1 MISRRKIKQDA
12 PMSVLFTMLFAGQI
26 ASTIFLPGLP
36 SIAAELNIPRSIVQ
50 TMVPVYLAAFAS
62 TQLII
67 GPLSDKFG
75 RKPIVLLGILL
86 FTIASYLCANA
97 DDINTLLLCRVAQA
111 TGACS
116 TLVISRAIIRD
127 TSEGLA
133 AAKAMSYV
141 AIAMAIGPILAPFIG
156 GFLTGWFDWRATF
169 LFTSLTGSIVLVL
182 IFFSLKETLPKEMRD
197 PPKIRTLL
205 TNYRDLLKN
214 IKFTSYSMIVAFASG
229 AMQAYV
235 VASPIIFIVIMGVSP
250 EIFGFYVMIMPSLFV
265 LATFISRKMLDYITV
280 DQIVIIGGVFSC
292 SGGILQLFF
301 GISEVQTPLPVLIAF
316 AISNFGTGLLLGNC
330 YAAALNSVK
339 PEVAGSASALGGFL
353 HFGWGALITITLA
366 NIHMTSS
373 FVFSVAQLT
382 TTTLALI
389 TIIVLNFVFVKSA

>member
-1 MISRRKIKQDA
+1 MTKEQVQKQA
-12 PMSVLFTMLFAGQI
+12 PIAVLFTMLFAGQI

-36 SIAAELNIPRSIVQ
+36 SIAVELEIPRSVVQ
-50 TMVPVYLAAFAS
+50 IMVPVYLAAFAS

-86 FTIASYLCANA
+86 FTFASYLCANA
-97 DDINTLLLCRVAQA
+97 NDIQTLLLCRVAQA

-141 AIAMAIGPILAPFIG
+141 AIAMAVGPIMAPFIG
-156 GFLTGWFDWRATF
+156 GFLTGWFSWRATF
-169 LFTSLTGSIVLVL
+169 LFTTLIGFVVL
-182 IFFSLKETLPKEMRD
+182 ILISINLKETLPKEMRN
-197 PPKIRTLL
+197 PPKLSAL
-205 TNYRDLLKN
+205 YSNYLELLKN
-214 IKFTSYSMIVAFASG
+214 KKFTAYSLITAFASG

-235 VASPIIFIVIMGVSP
+235 VSSPIIFIVLMGVSP
-250 EIFGFYVMIMPSLFV
+250 EVFGFYVMVMPSLFV
-265 LATFISRKMLDYITV
+265 LATFTSRKLMDYISV
-280 DQIVIIGGVFSC
+280 DQIIIIGGIFSC
-292 SGGILQLFF
+292 SGGVLQLFF
-301 GISEVQTPLPVLIAF
+301 GISEVQTPMPVLIAF
-316 AISNFGTGLLLGNC
+316 AISNFGTGLVLGNC
-330 YAAALNSVK
+330 YASALNSVK
-339 PEVAGSASALGGFL
+339 PEIAGSASALGGFL

-366 NIHMTSS
+366 NIEMTSS

-382 TTTLALI
+382 TTSLALT
-389 TIIVLNFVFVKSA
+389 TIIILNFVFNRNS

>member
-1 MISRRKIKQDA
+1 MTKEQVQKQA
-12 PMSVLFTMLFAGQI
+12 PIAVLFTMLFAGQI

-36 SIAAELNIPRSIVQ
+36 SIAVELEIPRSVVQ
-50 TMVPVYLAAFAS
+50 IMVPVYLAAFAS

-86 FTIASYLCANA
+86 FTFASYLCANA
-97 DDINTLLLCRVAQA
+97 NDIQTLLLCRVAQA

-141 AIAMAIGPILAPFIG
+141 AIAMAVGPIMAPFIG
-156 GFLTGWFDWRATF
+156 GFLTGWFSWRATF
-169 LFTSLTGSIVLVL
+169 IFTTLIGFVVL
-182 IFFSLKETLPKEMRD
+182 ILISINLKETLPKEMRN
-197 PPKIRTLL
+197 PPKLSTLYS
-205 TNYRDLLKN
+205 NYLELLKN
-214 IKFTSYSMIVAFASG
+214 KKFTAYSLITAFASG

-235 VASPIIFIVIMGVSP
+235 VSSPIIFIVLMGVSP
-250 EIFGFYVMIMPSLFV
+250 EVFGFYVMVMPSLFV
-265 LATFISRKMLDYITV
+265 LATFTSRKLMDYISV
-280 DQIVIIGGVFSC
+280 DQIIIIGGIFSC
-292 SGGILQLFF
+292 SGGVLQLFF
-301 GISEVQTPLPVLIAF
+301 GISEVQTPMPVLIAF
-316 AISNFGTGLLLGNC
+316 AISNFGTGLVLGNC
-330 YAAALNSVK
+330 YASALNSVK
-339 PEVAGSASALGGFL
+339 PEIAGSASALGGFL

-366 NIHMTSS
+366 NIEMTSS

-382 TTTLALI
+382 TTSLALT
-389 TIIVLNFVFVKSA
+389 TIIILNFVFNRNS

>member
-1 MISRRKIKQDA
+1 
-12 PMSVLFTMLFAGQI
+12 
-26 ASTIFLPGLP
+26 
-36 SIAAELNIPRSIVQ
+36 
-50 TMVPVYLAAFAS
+50 
-62 TQLII
+62 
-67 GPLSDKFG
+67 
-75 RKPIVLLGILL
+75 
-86 FTIASYLCANA
+86 
-97 DDINTLLLCRVAQA
+97 
-111 TGACS
+111 
-116 TLVISRAIIRD
+116 
-127 TSEGLA
+127 
-133 AAKAMSYV
+133 MSYV

-169 LFTSLTGSIVLVL
+169 LFTSLTGLIVLVL
-182 IFFSLKETLPKEMRD
+182 IFFNLKETLPKEMRD
-197 PPKIRTLL
+197 PPKITTLL

-214 IKFTSYSMIVAFASG
+214 VKFTSYSMIVAFASG

-235 VASPIIFIVIMGVSP
+235 VASPIVFIVIMGVSP
-250 EIFGFYVMIMPSLFV
+250 EVFGFYVMIMPSLFV

-280 DQIVIIGGVFSC
+280 DQIVIIGGLFSC
-292 SGGILQLFF
+292 SGGVLQLFF
-301 GISEVQTPLPVLIAF
+301 GISEVETPLPVLIAF

-389 TIIVLNFVFVKSA
+389 TIIVLNFVFVKSS

>member
-1 MISRRKIKQDA
+1 MTKEQVQKQA
-12 PMSVLFTMLFAGQI
+12 PIAVLFTMLFAGQI

-36 SIAAELNIPRSIVQ
+36 SIAVELEIPRSVVQ
-50 TMVPVYLAAFAS
+50 IMVPVYLAAFAS

-86 FTIASYLCANA
+86 FTFASFLCANA
-97 DDINTLLLCRVAQA
+97 NDIQTLLLCRVVQA

-141 AIAMAIGPILAPFIG
+141 AIAMAVGPIMAPFIG
-156 GFLTGWFDWRATF
+156 GFLTGWFSWRATF
-169 LFTSLTGSIVLVL
+169 LFTTLIGFVVL
-182 IFFSLKETLPKEMRD
+182 ILISINLKETLPKEMRN
-197 PPKIRTLL
+197 PPKLSTLYS
-205 TNYRDLLKN
+205 NYLELLKN
-214 IKFTSYSMIVAFASG
+214 KKFTAYSLITAFASG

-235 VASPIIFIVIMGVSP
+235 VSSPIIFIVLMGVSP
-250 EIFGFYVMIMPSLFV
+250 EVFGFYVMVMPSLFV
-265 LATFISRKMLDYITV
+265 LATFTSRKLMDYISV
-280 DQIVIIGGVFSC
+280 DQIIIIGGIFSC
-292 SGGILQLFF
+292 SGGVLQLFF
-301 GISEVQTPLPVLIAF
+301 GISEVQTPMPVLIAF
-316 AISNFGTGLLLGNC
+316 AISNFGTGLVLGNC
-330 YAAALNSVK
+330 YASALNSVK
-339 PEVAGSASALGGFL
+339 PEIAGSASALGGFL

-366 NIHMTSS
+366 NIEMTSS

-382 TTTLALI
+382 TTSLALT
-389 TIIVLNFVFVKSA
+389 TIIILNFVFNRNS

>member
-1 MISRRKIKQDA
+1 MTKRQVQKQA
-12 PMSVLFTMLFAGQI
+12 PIAVLFTMLFAGQI

-36 SIAAELNIPRSIVQ
+36 SIAVELQIPRSIVQ
-50 TMVPVYLAAFAS
+50 IMVPVYLAAFAS

-86 FTIASYLCANA
+86 FTFASYLCANA
-97 DDINTLLLCRVAQA
+97 NDIQTLLLCRVAQA

-141 AIAMAIGPILAPFIG
+141 AIAMAIGPIMAPFIG
-156 GFLTGWFDWRATF
+156 GFLTGWFSWRATF
-169 LFTSLTGSIVLVL
+169 LFTTLIGFIILILISIN
-182 IFFSLKETLPKEMRD
+182 LKETLPKEMRN
-197 PPKIRTLL
+197 PPKLGTLFS
-205 TNYRDLLKN
+205 NYIDLLKN
-214 IKFTSYSMIVAFASG
+214 KKFTAYSLITAFASG

-235 VASPIIFIVIMGVSP
+235 VSSPIIFIVLMGVSP
-250 EIFGFYVMIMPSLFV
+250 EVFGFYVMVMPSLFV
-265 LATFISRKMLDYITV
+265 LATFISRKLMDYISV
-280 DQIVIIGGVFSC
+280 DQIIIIGGIFSC
-292 SGGILQLFF
+292 SGGVLQLFF
-301 GISEVQTPLPVLIAF
+301 GISEVQTPMPVLIAF
-316 AISNFGTGLLLGNC
+316 AISNFGTGLVLGNC

-339 PEVAGSASALGGFL
+339 PEIAGSASALGGFL

-366 NIHMTSS
+366 NIEMTSS

-382 TTTLALI
+382 TTSLALA
-389 TIIVLNFVFVKSA
+389 TIIILNFIFNRNS

>member
-1 MISRRKIKQDA
+1 MTKEQVQKQA
-12 PMSVLFTMLFAGQI
+12 PIAVLFTMLFAGQI

-36 SIAAELNIPRSIVQ
+36 SIAVELEIPRSVVQ
-50 TMVPVYLAAFAS
+50 IMVPVYLAAFAS

-86 FTIASYLCANA
+86 FTFASYLCANA
-97 DDINTLLLCRVAQA
+97 NDIQTLLLCRVAQA

-141 AIAMAIGPILAPFIG
+141 AIAMAVGPIMAPFIG
-156 GFLTGWFDWRATF
+156 GFLTGWFSWRATF
-169 LFTSLTGSIVLVL
+169 LFTTLIGFVVL
-182 IFFSLKETLPKEMRD
+182 ILISINLKETLPKEMRN
-197 PPKIRTLL
+197 PPKLSTLYS
-205 TNYRDLLKN
+205 NYLELLKN
-214 IKFTSYSMIVAFASG
+214 KKFTAYSLITAFASG

-235 VASPIIFIVIMGVSP
+235 VSSPIIFIVLMGVSP
-250 EIFGFYVMIMPSLFV
+250 EVFGFYVMIMPSLFV
-265 LATFISRKMLDYITV
+265 LATFTSRKLMDYISV
-280 DQIVIIGGVFSC
+280 DQIIIIGGIFSC
-292 SGGILQLFF
+292 SGGVLQLFF
-301 GISEVQTPLPVLIAF
+301 GISEVQTPMPVLIAF
-316 AISNFGTGLLLGNC
+316 AISNFGTGLVLGNC

-339 PEVAGSASALGGFL
+339 PEIAGSASALGGFL

-366 NIHMTSS
+366 NIEMNSS

-382 TTTLALI
+382 TTSLALI
-389 TIIVLNFVFVKSA
+389 TIIILNFVFNRNS

>member
-1 MISRRKIKQDA
+1 MIKKQVQKQA
-12 PMSVLFTMLFAGQI
+12 PIAVLFTMLFAGQI

-36 SIAAELNIPRSIVQ
+36 SIAVELQIPRSIVQ
-50 TMVPVYLAAFAS
+50 IMVPVYLAAFAS

-86 FTIASYLCANA
+86 FTFASYLCANA
-97 DDINTLLLCRVAQA
+97 NDIQTLLLCRVAQA

-141 AIAMAIGPILAPFIG
+141 AIAMAIGPIMAPFIG
-156 GFLTGWFDWRATF
+156 GFLTGWFSWRATF
-169 LFTSLTGSIVLVL
+169 LFTTLIGFIILILISIN
-182 IFFSLKETLPKEMRD
+182 LKETLPKEMRN
-197 PPKIRTLL
+197 PPKLGTLFS
-205 TNYRDLLKN
+205 NYIDLLKN
-214 IKFTSYSMIVAFASG
+214 KKFTAYSLITAFASG

-235 VASPIIFIVIMGVSP
+235 VSSPIIFIVLMGVSP
-250 EIFGFYVMIMPSLFV
+250 EVFGFYVMVMPSLFV
-265 LATFISRKMLDYITV
+265 LATFISRKLMDYISV
-280 DQIVIIGGVFSC
+280 DQIIIIGGIFSC
-292 SGGILQLFF
+292 SGGVLQLFF
-301 GISEVQTPLPVLIAF
+301 GISEVQTPMPVLIAF
-316 AISNFGTGLLLGNC
+316 AISNFGTGLVLGNC

-339 PEVAGSASALGGFL
+339 PEIAGSASALGGFL

-366 NIHMTSS
+366 NIEMTSS

-382 TTTLALI
+382 TTSLALA
-389 TIIVLNFVFVKSA
+389 TIIILNFIFNRNS

>member
-1 MISRRKIKQDA
+1 MTKEQVQKQA
-12 PMSVLFTMLFAGQI
+12 PIAVLFTMLFAGQI

-36 SIAAELNIPRSIVQ
+36 SIAVELEIPRSVVQ
-50 TMVPVYLAAFAS
+50 IMVPVYLAAFAS

-86 FTIASYLCANA
+86 FTFASYLCANA
-97 DDINTLLLCRVAQA
+97 NDIQTLLLCRVAQA

-141 AIAMAIGPILAPFIG
+141 AIAMAVGPIMAPFIG
-156 GFLTGWFDWRATF
+156 GFLTGWFSWRATF
-169 LFTSLTGSIVLVL
+169 LFTTLIGFVVL
-182 IFFSLKETLPKEMRD
+182 ILISVNLKETLPKEMRN
-197 PPKIRTLL
+197 PPKLSTLYS
-205 TNYRDLLKN
+205 NYLELLKN
-214 IKFTSYSMIVAFASG
+214 KKFTAYSLITAFASG

-235 VASPIIFIVIMGVSP
+235 VSSPIIFIVLMGVSP
-250 EIFGFYVMIMPSLFV
+250 EVFGFYVMVMPSLFV
-265 LATFISRKMLDYITV
+265 LATFTSRKLMDYISV
-280 DQIVIIGGVFSC
+280 DQIIIIGGIFSC
-292 SGGILQLFF
+292 SGGVLQLFF
-301 GISEVQTPLPVLIAF
+301 GISEVQTPMPVLIAF
-316 AISNFGTGLLLGNC
+316 AISNFGTGLVLGNC
-330 YAAALNSVK
+330 YASALNSVK
-339 PEVAGSASALGGFL
+339 PEIAGSASALGGFL

-366 NIHMTSS
+366 NIEMTSS

-382 TTTLALI
+382 TTSLALA
-389 TIIVLNFVFVKSA
+389 TIIILNFVFNRNS

>member
-1 MISRRKIKQDA
+1 MTKEQVQKQA
-12 PMSVLFTMLFAGQI
+12 PIAVLFTMLFAGQI

-36 SIAAELNIPRSIVQ
+36 SIAVELEIPRSVVQ
-50 TMVPVYLAAFAS
+50 IMVPVYLAAFAS

-86 FTIASYLCANA
+86 FTFASYLCANA
-97 DDINTLLLCRVAQA
+97 NDIQTLLLCRVAQA

-141 AIAMAIGPILAPFIG
+141 AIAMAVGPIMAPFIG
-156 GFLTGWFDWRATF
+156 GFLTGWFNWRATF
-169 LFTSLTGSIVLVL
+169 LFTTLICFVVL
-182 IFFSLKETLPKEMRD
+182 ILISINLKETLPKEMRN
-197 PPKIRTLL
+197 PPKLSTLYS
-205 TNYRDLLKN
+205 NYLELLKN
-214 IKFTSYSMIVAFASG
+214 KKFTAYSLITAFASG

-235 VASPIIFIVIMGVSP
+235 VSSPIIFIVLMGVSP
-250 EIFGFYVMIMPSLFV
+250 EVFGFYVMVMPSLFV
-265 LATFISRKMLDYITV
+265 LATFTSRKLMDYISV
-280 DQIVIIGGVFSC
+280 DQIIIIGGIFSC
-292 SGGILQLFF
+292 SGGVLQLFF
-301 GISEVQTPLPVLIAF
+301 GISEVQTPMPVLIAF
-316 AISNFGTGLLLGNC
+316 AISNFGTGLVLGNC

-339 PEVAGSASALGGFL
+339 PEIAGSASALGGFL

-366 NIHMTSS
+366 NIEMNSS

-382 TTTLALI
+382 TTSLALI
-389 TIIVLNFVFVKSA
+389 TIIILNFVFNRNS

>member
-1 MISRRKIKQDA
+1 MTKEQVQKQA
-12 PMSVLFTMLFAGQI
+12 PIAVLFTMLFAGQI

-36 SIAAELNIPRSIVQ
+36 SIAVELEIPRSVVQ
-50 TMVPVYLAAFAS
+50 IMVPVYLAAFAS

-86 FTIASYLCANA
+86 FTFASYLCANA
-97 DDINTLLLCRVAQA
+97 NDIQTLLLCRVAQA

-141 AIAMAIGPILAPFIG
+141 AIAMAVGPIMAPFIG
-156 GFLTGWFDWRATF
+156 GFLTGWFSWRATF
-169 LFTSLTGSIVLVL
+169 LFTTLIGFVVL
-182 IFFSLKETLPKEMRD
+182 ILISINLRETLPKEMRN
-197 PPKIRTLL
+197 PPKLRTLYS
-205 TNYRDLLKN
+205 NYIELLKN
-214 IKFTSYSMIVAFASG
+214 KKFTAYSLITAFASG

-235 VASPIIFIVIMGVSP
+235 VSSPIIFIVLMGVSP
-250 EIFGFYVMIMPSLFV
+250 EVFGFYVMVMPSLFV
-265 LATFISRKMLDYITV
+265 LATFTSRKLMDYISV
-280 DQIVIIGGVFSC
+280 DQIIIIGGIFSC

-301 GISEVQTPLPVLIAF
+301 GISEVQTPMPVLIAF
-316 AISNFGTGLLLGNC
+316 AISNFGTGLVLGNC
-330 YAAALNSVK
+330 YASALNSVK
-339 PEVAGSASALGGFL
+339 PEIAGSASALGGFL

-366 NIHMTSS
+366 NIEMTSS

-382 TTTLALI
+382 TTSLALT
-389 TIIVLNFVFVKSA
+389 TIIILNFVFNRNS

>member
-1 MISRRKIKQDA
+1 MTKKQVQKQA
-12 PMSVLFTMLFAGQI
+12 PIAVLFTMLFAGQI

-36 SIAAELNIPRSIVQ
+36 SIAVELQIPRSIVQ
-50 TMVPVYLAAFAS
+50 IMVPVYLAAFAS

-86 FTIASYLCANA
+86 FTFASYLCANA
-97 DDINTLLLCRVAQA
+97 NDIQTLLLCRVAQA

-141 AIAMAIGPILAPFIG
+141 AIAMAIGPIMAPFIG
-156 GFLTGWFDWRATF
+156 GFLTGWFSWRATF
-169 LFTSLTGSIVLVL
+169 LFTTLIGFIILILISIN
-182 IFFSLKETLPKEMRD
+182 LKETLPKEMRN
-197 PPKIRTLL
+197 PPKLGTLFS
-205 TNYRDLLKN
+205 NYIDLLKN
-214 IKFTSYSMIVAFASG
+214 KKFTAYSLITAFASG

-235 VASPIIFIVIMGVSP
+235 VSSPIIFIVLMGVSP
-250 EIFGFYVMIMPSLFV
+250 EVFGFYVMVMPSLFV
-265 LATFISRKMLDYITV
+265 LATFISRKLMDYISV
-280 DQIVIIGGVFSC
+280 DQIIIIGGIFSC
-292 SGGILQLFF
+292 SGGVLQLFF
-301 GISEVQTPLPVLIAF
+301 GISEVQTPMPVLIAF
-316 AISNFGTGLLLGNC
+316 AISNFGTGLVLGNC

-339 PEVAGSASALGGFL
+339 PEIAGSASALGGFL

-366 NIHMTSS
+366 NIEMTSS

-382 TTTLALI
+382 TTSLALT
-389 TIIVLNFVFVKSA
+389 TIIILNFIFNRNS

>member
-1 MISRRKIKQDA
+1 MTKEQVQKQA
-12 PMSVLFTMLFAGQI
+12 PIAVLFTMLFAGQI

-36 SIAAELNIPRSIVQ
+36 SIAVELEIPRSVVQ
-50 TMVPVYLAAFAS
+50 IMVPVYLAAFAS

-86 FTIASYLCANA
+86 FTFASYLCANA
-97 DDINTLLLCRVAQA
+97 NDIQTLLLCRVAQA

-141 AIAMAIGPILAPFIG
+141 AIAMAVGPIMAPFIG
-156 GFLTGWFDWRATF
+156 GFLTGWFSWRATF
-169 LFTSLTGSIVLVL
+169 LFTTLIGFVVL
-182 IFFSLKETLPKEMRD
+182 ILISINLKETLPKEMRN
-197 PPKIRTLL
+197 PPKLSTLYS
-205 TNYRDLLKN
+205 NYLELLKN
-214 IKFTSYSMIVAFASG
+214 KKFTAYSLITAFASG

-235 VASPIIFIVIMGVSP
+235 VSSPIIFIVLMGVSP
-250 EIFGFYVMIMPSLFV
+250 EVFGFYVMVMPSLFV
-265 LATFISRKMLDYITV
+265 LATFTSRKLMDYISV
-280 DQIVIIGGVFSC
+280 DQIIIIGGIFSC
-292 SGGILQLFF
+292 SGGVLQLFF
-301 GISEVQTPLPVLIAF
+301 GISEVQTPMPVLIAF
-316 AISNFGTGLLLGNC
+316 AISNFGTGLVLGNC
-330 YAAALNSVK
+330 YASALNSVK
-339 PEVAGSASALGGFL
+339 PEIAGSASALGGFL

-366 NIHMTSS
+366 NIEMTSS

-382 TTTLALI
+382 TTSLALA
-389 TIIVLNFVFVKSA
+389 TIIILNFIFNRNS

>member
-1 MISRRKIKQDA
+1 MTKEQVQKQA
-12 PMSVLFTMLFAGQI
+12 PIAVLFTMLFAGQI

-36 SIAAELNIPRSIVQ
+36 SIAVELEIPRSVVQ
-50 TMVPVYLAAFAS
+50 IMVPVYLAAFAS

-86 FTIASYLCANA
+86 FTFASYLCANA
-97 DDINTLLLCRVAQA
+97 NDIQTLLLCRVAQA

-141 AIAMAIGPILAPFIG
+141 AIAMAVGPIMAPFIG
-156 GFLTGWFDWRATF
+156 GFLTGWFSWRATF
-169 LFTSLTGSIVLVL
+169 LFTTLIGFVVL
-182 IFFSLKETLPKEMRD
+182 ILISINLKETLPKEMRN
-197 PPKIRTLL
+197 PPKLSTLYS
-205 TNYRDLLKN
+205 NYLELLKN
-214 IKFTSYSMIVAFASG
+214 KKFTAYSLITAFASG

-235 VASPIIFIVIMGVSP
+235 VSSPIIFIVLMGVSP
-250 EIFGFYVMIMPSLFV
+250 EVFGFYVMVMPSLFV
-265 LATFISRKMLDYITV
+265 LATFTSRKLMDYISV
-280 DQIVIIGGVFSC
+280 DQIIIIGGIFSC
-292 SGGILQLFF
+292 SGGVLQLFF
-301 GISEVQTPLPVLIAF
+301 GISEVQTPMPVLIAF
-316 AISNFGTGLLLGNC
+316 AISNFGTGLVLGNC
-330 YAAALNSVK
+330 YASALNSVK
-339 PEVAGSASALGGFL
+339 PEIAGSASALGGFL

-366 NIHMTSS
+366 NIEMTSS

-382 TTTLALI
+382 TTSLALT
-389 TIIVLNFVFVKSA
+389 TIIILNFVFNRNS

>member
-1 MISRRKIKQDA
+1 MISGRKIKQDA

-214 IKFTSYSMIVAFASG
+214 VKFTSYSMIVAFASG

>member
-1 MISRRKIKQDA
+1 MTKEQVQKQA
-12 PMSVLFTMLFAGQI
+12 PIAVLFTMLFAGQI

-36 SIAAELNIPRSIVQ
+36 SIAVELEIPRSIVQ
-50 TMVPVYLAAFAS
+50 IMVPVYLAAFAS

-86 FTIASYLCANA
+86 FTFASYLCANA
-97 DDINTLLLCRVAQA
+97 NDIQTLLLCRVAQA

-141 AIAMAIGPILAPFIG
+141 AIAMAVGPIMAPFIG
-156 GFLTGWFDWRATF
+156 GFLTGWFSWRATF
-169 LFTSLTGSIVLVL
+169 LFTTLIGFVVL
-182 IFFSLKETLPKEMRD
+182 ILISINLKETLPKEMRN
-197 PPKIRTLL
+197 PPKLSTLYS
-205 TNYRDLLKN
+205 NYLELLKN
-214 IKFTSYSMIVAFASG
+214 KKFTAYSLITAFASG

-235 VASPIIFIVIMGVSP
+235 VSSPIIFIVLMGVSP
-250 EIFGFYVMIMPSLFV
+250 EVFGFYVMVMPSLFV
-265 LATFISRKMLDYITV
+265 LATFTSRKLMDYISV
-280 DQIVIIGGVFSC
+280 DQIIIIGGIFSC
-292 SGGILQLFF
+292 SGGVLQLFF
-301 GISEVQTPLPVLIAF
+301 GISEVQTPMPVLIAF
-316 AISNFGTGLLLGNC
+316 AISNFGTGLVLGNC
-330 YAAALNSVK
+330 YASALNSVK
-339 PEVAGSASALGGFL
+339 PEIAGSASALGGFL

-366 NIHMTSS
+366 NIEMTSS

-382 TTTLALI
+382 TTSLALA
-389 TIIVLNFVFVKSA
+389 TIIILNFVFNRNS

>member
-1 MISRRKIKQDA
+1 
-12 PMSVLFTMLFAGQI
+12 
-26 ASTIFLPGLP
+26 
-36 SIAAELNIPRSIVQ
+36 
-50 TMVPVYLAAFAS
+50 
-62 TQLII
+62 
-67 GPLSDKFG
+67 
-75 RKPIVLLGILL
+75 
-86 FTIASYLCANA
+86 
-97 DDINTLLLCRVAQA
+97 
-111 TGACS
+111 
-116 TLVISRAIIRD
+116 
-127 TSEGLA
+127 
-133 AAKAMSYV
+133 
-141 AIAMAIGPILAPFIG
+141 
-156 GFLTGWFDWRATF
+156 
-169 LFTSLTGSIVLVL
+169 
-182 IFFSLKETLPKEMRD
+182 
-197 PPKIRTLL
+197 
-205 TNYRDLLKN
+205 
-214 IKFTSYSMIVAFASG
+214 MIVAFASG

-250 EIFGFYVMIMPSLFV
+250 EVFGFYVMIMPSLFV

-280 DQIVIIGGVFSC
+280 DQIVIIGGIFSC

-301 GISEVQTPLPVLIAF
+301 GISEVKTPLPVLIAF

-389 TIIVLNFVFVKSA
+389 TIIILNFVFVKTT

>member
-1 MISRRKIKQDA
+1 MTKEQVKKQA
-12 PMSVLFTMLFAGQI
+12 PIAVLFTMLFAGQI

-36 SIAAELNIPRSIVQ
+36 SIAVELEIPRSVVQ
-50 TMVPVYLAAFAS
+50 IMVPVYLAAFAS

-86 FTIASYLCANA
+86 FTFASYLCANA
-97 DDINTLLLCRVAQA
+97 NDIQTLLLCRVAQA

-141 AIAMAIGPILAPFIG
+141 AIAMAVGPIMAPFIG
-156 GFLTGWFDWRATF
+156 GFLTGWFSWRATF
-169 LFTSLTGSIVLVL
+169 LFTTLIGFVVL
-182 IFFSLKETLPKEMRD
+182 ILISINLKETLPKEMRN
-197 PPKIRTLL
+197 PPKLSTLYS
-205 TNYRDLLKN
+205 NYLELLKN
-214 IKFTSYSMIVAFASG
+214 KKFTAYSLITAFASG

-235 VASPIIFIVIMGVSP
+235 VSSPIIFIVLMGVSP
-250 EIFGFYVMIMPSLFV
+250 EVFGFYVMVMPSLFV
-265 LATFISRKMLDYITV
+265 LATFTSRKLMDYISV
-280 DQIVIIGGVFSC
+280 DQIIIIGGIFSC
-292 SGGILQLFF
+292 SGGVLQLFF
-301 GISEVQTPLPVLIAF
+301 GISEVQTPMPVLIAF
-316 AISNFGTGLLLGNC
+316 AISNFGTGLVLGNC
-330 YAAALNSVK
+330 YASALNSVK
-339 PEVAGSASALGGFL
+339 PEIAGSASALGGFL

-366 NIHMTSS
+366 NIEMTSS

-382 TTTLALI
+382 TTSLALT
-389 TIIVLNFVFVKSA
+389 TIIILNFVFNRNS

>member
-1 MISRRKIKQDA
+1 MTKKQVQKQA
-12 PMSVLFTMLFAGQI
+12 PIAVLFTMLFAGQI

-36 SIAAELNIPRSIVQ
+36 SIAVELQIPRSIVQ
-50 TMVPVYLAAFAS
+50 IMVPVYLAAFAS

-86 FTIASYLCANA
+86 FTFASYLCANA
-97 DDINTLLLCRVAQA
+97 NDIQTLLLCRVAQA

-141 AIAMAIGPILAPFIG
+141 AIAMAIGPIMAPFIG
-156 GFLTGWFDWRATF
+156 GFLTGWFSWRATF
-169 LFTSLTGSIVLVL
+169 LFTTFIGFIILILISINLE
-182 IFFSLKETLPKEMRD
+182 ETLPKEMRN
-197 PPKIRTLL
+197 PPKLGTLFS
-205 TNYRDLLKN
+205 NYIDLLKN
-214 IKFTSYSMIVAFASG
+214 KQFTAYSLITAFASG

-235 VASPIIFIVIMGVSP
+235 VSSPIIFIVLMGVSP
-250 EIFGFYVMIMPSLFV
+250 EVFGFYVMVMPSLFV
-265 LATFISRKMLDYITV
+265 LATFISRKLMDYISV
-280 DQIVIIGGVFSC
+280 DQIIIIGGIFSC
-292 SGGILQLFF
+292 SGGVLQLFF
-301 GISEVQTPLPVLIAF
+301 GISEVQTPMPVLIAF
-316 AISNFGTGLLLGNC
+316 AISNFGTGLVLGNC

-366 NIHMTSS
+366 NIEMTSS

-382 TTTLALI
+382 TTSLALA
-389 TIIVLNFVFVKSA
+389 TIIILNFIFNRNS

>member
-1 MISRRKIKQDA
+1 MTKRQVQKQA
-12 PMSVLFTMLFAGQI
+12 PIAVLFTMLFAGQI

-36 SIAAELNIPRSIVQ
+36 SIAVELQIPRSIVQ
-50 TMVPVYLAAFAS
+50 IMVPVYLAAFAS

-86 FTIASYLCANA
+86 FTFASYLCANA
-97 DDINTLLLCRVAQA
+97 NDIQTLLLCRVAQA

-141 AIAMAIGPILAPFIG
+141 AIAMAIGPIMAPFIG
-156 GFLTGWFDWRATF
+156 GFLTGWFSWRATF
-169 LFTSLTGSIVLVL
+169 LFTTFIGFIILILISINLE
-182 IFFSLKETLPKEMRD
+182 ETLPKEMRN
-197 PPKIRTLL
+197 PPKLGTLFS
-205 TNYRDLLKN
+205 NYIDLLKN
-214 IKFTSYSMIVAFASG
+214 KQFTAYSLITAFASG

-235 VASPIIFIVIMGVSP
+235 VSSPIIFIVLMGVSP
-250 EIFGFYVMIMPSLFV
+250 EVFGFYVMVMPSLFV
-265 LATFISRKMLDYITV
+265 LATFISRKLMDYISV
-280 DQIVIIGGVFSC
+280 DQIIIIGGIFSC
-292 SGGILQLFF
+292 SGGVLQLFF
-301 GISEVQTPLPVLIAF
+301 GISEVQTPMPVLIAF
-316 AISNFGTGLLLGNC
+316 AISNFGTGLVLGNC

-339 PEVAGSASALGGFL
+339 PEIAGSASALGGFL

-366 NIHMTSS
+366 NIEMTSS

-382 TTTLALI
+382 TTSLALA
-389 TIIVLNFVFVKSA
+389 TIIILNFIFNRNS

>member
-1 MISRRKIKQDA
+1 MTKEQVQKQA
-12 PMSVLFTMLFAGQI
+12 PIAVLFTMLFAGQI

-36 SIAAELNIPRSIVQ
+36 SIAVELEIPRSVVQ
-50 TMVPVYLAAFAS
+50 IMVPVYLAAFAS

-86 FTIASYLCANA
+86 FTFASYLCANA
-97 DDINTLLLCRVAQA
+97 NDIQTLLLCRVAQA

-141 AIAMAIGPILAPFIG
+141 AIAMAVGPIMAPFIG
-156 GFLTGWFDWRATF
+156 GFLTGWFSWRATF
-169 LFTSLTGSIVLVL
+169 LFTTLIGFVVL
-182 IFFSLKETLPKEMRD
+182 ILISINLRETLPKEMRN
-197 PPKIRTLL
+197 PPKLSTLYS
-205 TNYRDLLKN
+205 NYLELLKN
-214 IKFTSYSMIVAFASG
+214 KKFTAYSLITAFASG

-235 VASPIIFIVIMGVSP
+235 VSSPIIFIVLMGVSP
-250 EIFGFYVMIMPSLFV
+250 EVFGFYVMVMPSLFV
-265 LATFISRKMLDYITV
+265 LATFTSRKLMDYISV
-280 DQIVIIGGVFSC
+280 DQIIIIGGIFSC
-292 SGGILQLFF
+292 SGGVLQLFF
-301 GISEVQTPLPVLIAF
+301 GISEVQTPMPVLIAF
-316 AISNFGTGLLLGNC
+316 AISNFGTGLVLGNC
-330 YAAALNSVK
+330 YASALNSVK
-339 PEVAGSASALGGFL
+339 PEIAGSASALGGFL

-366 NIHMTSS
+366 NIEMTSS

-382 TTTLALI
+382 TTSLALT
-389 TIIVLNFVFVKSA
+389 TIIILNFVFNRNS

>member
-1 MISRRKIKQDA
+1 MTKEQVQKQA
-12 PMSVLFTMLFAGQI
+12 PIAVLFTMLFAGQI

-36 SIAAELNIPRSIVQ
+36 SIAVELEIPRSVVQ
-50 TMVPVYLAAFAS
+50 IMVPVYLAAFAS

-86 FTIASYLCANA
+86 FTFASYLCANA
-97 DDINTLLLCRVAQA
+97 NDIQTLLLCRVAQA

-141 AIAMAIGPILAPFIG
+141 AIAMAVGPIMAPFIG
-156 GFLTGWFDWRATF
+156 GFLTGWFSWRATF
-169 LFTSLTGSIVLVL
+169 LFTTLIGFVVL
-182 IFFSLKETLPKEMRD
+182 ILISINLKETLPKEMRN
-197 PPKIRTLL
+197 PPKLSTLYS
-205 TNYRDLLKN
+205 NYLELLKN
-214 IKFTSYSMIVAFASG
+214 KKFTAYSLITAFASG

-235 VASPIIFIVIMGVSP
+235 VSSPIIFIVLMGVSP
-250 EIFGFYVMIMPSLFV
+250 EVFGFYVMVMPSLFV
-265 LATFISRKMLDYITV
+265 LATFISRKLMDYISV
-280 DQIVIIGGVFSC
+280 DQIIIIGGIFSC
-292 SGGILQLFF
+292 SGGVLQLFF
-301 GISEVQTPLPVLIAF
+301 GISEVQTPMPVLIAF
-316 AISNFGTGLLLGNC
+316 AISNFGTGLVLGNC
-330 YAAALNSVK
+330 YASALNSVK
-339 PEVAGSASALGGFL
+339 PEIAGSASALGGFL

-366 NIHMTSS
+366 NIEMTSS

-382 TTTLALI
+382 TTSLALT
-389 TIIVLNFVFVKSA
+389 TIIILNFVFNRNS

>member
-1 MISRRKIKQDA
+1 MTKEQVQKQA
-12 PMSVLFTMLFAGQI
+12 PIAVLFTMLFAGQI

-36 SIAAELNIPRSIVQ
+36 SIAVELEIPRSVVQ
-50 TMVPVYLAAFAS
+50 IMVPVYLAAFAS

-86 FTIASYLCANA
+86 FTFASYLCANA
-97 DDINTLLLCRVAQA
+97 NDIQTLLLCRVAQA

-141 AIAMAIGPILAPFIG
+141 AIAMAVGPIMAPFIG
-156 GFLTGWFDWRATF
+156 GFLTGWFSWRATF
-169 LFTSLTGSIVLVL
+169 LFTTLIGFVVL
-182 IFFSLKETLPKEMRD
+182 ILISINLKETLPKEMRN
-197 PPKIRTLL
+197 PPKLSTLYS
-205 TNYRDLLKN
+205 NYLELLKN
-214 IKFTSYSMIVAFASG
+214 KKFTAYSLITAFASG

-235 VASPIIFIVIMGVSP
+235 VSSPIIFIVLMGVSP
-250 EIFGFYVMIMPSLFV
+250 EVFGFYVMVMPSLFV
-265 LATFISRKMLDYITV
+265 LATFTSRKLMDYISV
-280 DQIVIIGGVFSC
+280 DQIIIIGGIFSC
-292 SGGILQLFF
+292 SGGVLQLFF
-301 GISEVQTPLPVLIAF
+301 GISEVQTPMPVLIAF
-316 AISNFGTGLLLGNC
+316 AISNFGTGLVLGNC
-330 YAAALNSVK
+330 YASALNSVK
-339 PEVAGSASALGGFL
+339 PEIAGSASALGGFL

-366 NIHMTSS
+366 NIEMTSS

-382 TTTLALI
+382 T
-389 TIIVLNFVFVKSA
+389 

>member
-1 MISRRKIKQDA
+1 MTKEQVQKQA
-12 PMSVLFTMLFAGQI
+12 PIAVLFTMLFAGQI

-36 SIAAELNIPRSIVQ
+36 SIAVELEIPRSVVQ
-50 TMVPVYLAAFAS
+50 IMVPVYLAAFAS

-86 FTIASYLCANA
+86 FTFASYLCANA
-97 DDINTLLLCRVAQA
+97 NDIQTLLLCRVAQA

-141 AIAMAIGPILAPFIG
+141 AIAMAVGPIMAPFIG
-156 GFLTGWFDWRATF
+156 GFLTGWFSWRATF
-169 LFTSLTGSIVLVL
+169 LFTTLIGFVVL
-182 IFFSLKETLPKEMRD
+182 ILISINLKETLPKEMRN
-197 PPKIRTLL
+197 PPKLSTLYS
-205 TNYRDLLKN
+205 NYLELLKN
-214 IKFTSYSMIVAFASG
+214 KKFTAYSLITAFASG

-235 VASPIIFIVIMGVSP
+235 VSSPIIFIVLMGVSP
-250 EIFGFYVMIMPSLFV
+250 EVFGFYVMVMPSLFV
-265 LATFISRKMLDYITV
+265 LATFTSRKLMDYISV
-280 DQIVIIGGVFSC
+280 DQIIIIGGIFSC
-292 SGGILQLFF
+292 SGGVLQLFF
-301 GISEVQTPLPVLIAF
+301 GISEVQTPMPVLIAF
-316 AISNFGTGLLLGNC
+316 AISNFGTGLVLGNC
-330 YAAALNSVK
+330 YASALNSVK
-339 PEVAGSASALGGFL
+339 PEIAGSASALGGFL

-366 NIHMTSS
+366 NIEMTSS

-382 TTTLALI
+382 TTSLALA
-389 TIIVLNFVFVKSA
+389 TIIILNFVFNRNS

>member
-1 MISRRKIKQDA
+1 MTKEQVQKQA
-12 PMSVLFTMLFAGQI
+12 PIAVLFTMLFAGQI

-36 SIAAELNIPRSIVQ
+36 SIAVELEIPRSVVQ
-50 TMVPVYLAAFAS
+50 IMVPVYLAAFAS

-86 FTIASYLCANA
+86 FTFASYLCANA
-97 DDINTLLLCRVAQA
+97 NDIQTLLLCRVAQA

-141 AIAMAIGPILAPFIG
+141 AIAMAVGPIMAPFIG
-156 GFLTGWFDWRATF
+156 GFLTGWFSWRATF
-169 LFTSLTGSIVLVL
+169 LFTTLIGFVVL
-182 IFFSLKETLPKEMRD
+182 ILISINLRETLPREMRN
-197 PPKIRTLL
+197 PPKLSTLYS
-205 TNYRDLLKN
+205 NYLELLKN
-214 IKFTSYSMIVAFASG
+214 KKFTAYSLITAFASG

-235 VASPIIFIVIMGVSP
+235 VSSPIIFIVLMGVSP
-250 EIFGFYVMIMPSLFV
+250 EVFGFYVMVMPSLFV
-265 LATFISRKMLDYITV
+265 LATFTSRKLMDYISV
-280 DQIVIIGGVFSC
+280 DQIIIIGGIFSC
-292 SGGILQLFF
+292 SGGVLQLFF
-301 GISEVQTPLPVLIAF
+301 GISEVQTPMPVLIAF
-316 AISNFGTGLLLGNC
+316 AISNFGTGLVLGNC
-330 YAAALNSVK
+330 YASALNSVK
-339 PEVAGSASALGGFL
+339 PEIAGSASALGGFL

-366 NIHMTSS
+366 NIEMTSS

-382 TTTLALI
+382 TTSLALA
-389 TIIVLNFVFVKSA
+389 TIIILNFVFNRNS

>member
-1 MISRRKIKQDA
+1 MISGRKIKQDA